1 MAQKLKL
8 LAVGKLKSGFWK
20 QAADHY
26 RHRIAK
32 YYSLREILIRDAPG
46 HLPPEERSRR
56 ESAELRKKCDP
67 QDRIICL
74 DQRGAALSSEAFAK
88 RLGQWLEQPAS
99 PCFILGGAFGLD
111 PELIQAADSS
121 LSLSPMTLPHELSRV
136 LIMEQIFRAATINWG
151 HPYHH

>member
-8 LAVGKLKSGFWK
+8 LAVGKPKSGFWK

-26 RHRIAK
+26 RNRIGK
-32 YYSLREILIRDAPG
+32 YYALQEIHIRDAPG
-46 HLPPEERSRR
+46 QLPPEERARR
-56 ESAELRKKCDP
+56 ESAELHKKCGT
-67 QDRIICL
+67 QDKLICL
-74 DQRGAALSSEAFAK
+74 DRAGEALTSEQFAG
-88 RLGQWLEQPAS
+88 RLGRWLEEPGT

-111 PELIQAADSS
+111 SELIQAADSS
-121 LSLSPMTLPHELSRV
+121 LSLSPMTLTHEMSRV